1 MKIEITTWA
10 NMELCL
16 RFNKSSSYE
25 VEPINSWEF
34 NVKYVGVSN
43 QVNLQT
49 CLCTC
54 KVFDLDHIP
63 CAHAIAACRYGNM
76 SCYTLCSQYYMKNSL
91 ISSYSKSI
99 YPNGNNKDWV
109 IPEDI
114 YCRVVLPPKIRRPV
128 GRLRKER
135 IHSIEDVKCSRC
147 CGRCGDY
154 RHNRK
159 ICKRPIPLHPRDE
172 HSCVN
177 IVESNINI

>member
-10 NMELCL
+10 TMELCL

-76 SCYTLCSQYYMKNSL
+76 SCYTLCSQYYMKNSF
-91 ISSYSKSI
+91 ISLYSKSI
-99 YPNGNNKDWV
+99 YPTGNNKDWV
-109 IPEDI
+109 IPENI
-114 YCRVVLPPKIRRPV
+114 RCRVVLAPKSRRPT
-128 GRLRKER
+128 RRPRNER
-135 IHSIEDVKCSRC
+135 NCSSGEAKRTRC

-154 RHNRK
+154 GHNRK
-159 ICKRPIPLHPRDE
+159 TCK
-172 HSCVN
+172 
-177 IVESNINI
+177 